1 MFKILHCGK
10 GKCPNLLFF
19 SFADSDVDHDLKYK
33 EHDFSSSIQN
43 TLVASSTINIG
54 SVLDILDSIGSLVG
68 SIHQYH
74 STPGL
79 SFRPFHSAMDE
90 SISISLEV
98 GLVSSIL
105 QPNNI
110 TLEVLSS
117 KVHIISKLFQ
127 NVTLPKA

>member
-33 EHDFSSSIQN
+33 EHDFFSSIQN

-54 SVLDILDSIGSLVG
+54 SVLAIGSLVG

-74 STPGL
+74 NTPRL
-79 SFRPFHSAMDE
+79 SFRPSHSAMDE

-98 GLVSSIL
+98 ELVSFIL

-110 TLEVLSS
+110 RLEVLSS
-117 KVHIISKLFQ
+117 KVHIIFKLFQ